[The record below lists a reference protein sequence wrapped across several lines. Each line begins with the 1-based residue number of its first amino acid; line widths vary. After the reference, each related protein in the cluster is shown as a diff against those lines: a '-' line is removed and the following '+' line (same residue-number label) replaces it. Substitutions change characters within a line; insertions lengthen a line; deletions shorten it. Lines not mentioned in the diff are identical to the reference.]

1 MRWRHSIKLRLLGV
15 FVLLA
20 LALSFAFV
28 AGAQRAFSLGWR
40 EAGRPLLTDYIDRLA
55 AEVAPGG
62 TPELDRARALAARL
76 PVITLEIDGPV
87 LRWRSH
93 PETGHPGRWHVDR
106 VDPGGHGD
114 DAHEGRQFVQRTT
127 ADGHRLSF
135 GLDEAVFER
144 RPGALGGALAGLL
157 LIMLLAYLY
166 VRRLL
171 KPLDAIQAGVRR
183 FGAGDFSQPLDPGAV
198 GRRDELGEVAQAV
211 DTMGRDI
218 DRMLQAQRSLLLAIS
233 HELRSPLTR
242 ARLNTELLPETDD
255 TMPQRQALQRDLGEM
270 GQLITDLLES
280 ERLSGP
286 RAGLHREPTDLPAL
300 AREVLAE
307 LATARPEAA
316 DVVVRVEGALP
327 AVALDRTRMR
337 LLLRNLLDNALR
349 HNASATG
356 AVRLTLAV
364 ESGRL
369 RLTVRDHG
377 PGVPEDVIPQLGQ
390 PFYRPDSART
400 RHAGGVGL
408 GLNLCRLVAQ
418 AHGGT
423 LRIRNARPGLEVVV
437 ELPG

>member
-62 TPELDRARALAARL
+62 TPELDRARALVARL
-76 PVITLEIDGPV
+76 PVVTLEIEGPV

-106 VDPGGHGD
+106 VDPGDHGD
-114 DAHEGRQFVQRTT
+114 DAHEGRQ
-127 ADGHRLSF
+127 
-135 GLDEAVFER
+135 
-144 RPGALGGALAGLL
+144 LAGLL

-183 FGAGDFSQPLDPGAV
+183 FGAGDFSQPLAPGAV
-198 GRRDELGEVAQAV
+198 RRRDELGEVAQAV

-255 TMPQRQALQRDLGEM
+255 TLPQRQALQRDLGEM
-270 GQLITDLLES
+270 GQLITDLLET

-316 DVVVRVEGALP
+316 DVVVRADGALP
-327 AVALDRTRMR
+327 AVALDRTRVR
-337 LLLRNLLDNALR
+337 LLLRNLIDNALR
-349 HNASATG
+349 HNASAAG
-356 AVRLTLAV
+356 PVQVALTHEA
-364 ESGRL
+364 GRL

-377 PGVPEDVIPQLGQ
+377 PGVPEEVIPQLGQ
-390 PFYRPDSART
+390 AFYRPDSART

-423 LRIRNARPGLEVVV
+423 LRIRNAQPGLEVVV
-437 ELPG
+437 ELPV